1 MSTAGRWLRWIAGN
15 LEEIVGVTCFH
26 IMVAS
31 VCIGVFFR
39 YVMRHPLIW
48 TEDVSNFTF
57 LWAVF
62 LGAAAASKRHQHIV
76 VDTLVVLLP
85 GPLQRVIAV
94 LTDLVVAAM
103 LGAIVVFGIQYALTQ
118 RGVTTEALEIPMV
131 WWALAVPVSSALAC
145 GYVLR
150 DLLSHLGD
158 GMFARS
164 PQPEPPLAQAAGH
177 GGAGR

>member
-1 MSTAGRWLRWIAGN
+1 MSIAGRWLRWAGGN
-15 LEEIVGVTCFH
+15 LEEIAGVACFLVMVGSVT
-26 IMVAS
+26 
-31 VCIGVFFR
+31 IGVFFR

-76 VDTLVVLLP
+76 VDTIVVLLP
-85 GPLQRVIAV
+85 KSLQRAIAV
-94 LTDLVVAAM
+94 LTDLAVAAM
-103 LGAIVVFGIQYALTQ
+103 LAAIVVFGIQYALTQ

-145 GYVLR
+145 TYVLR
-150 DLLSHLGD
+150 DVLGHLRGAAPAPLP
-158 GMFARS
+158 G
-164 PQPEPPLAQAAGH
+164 PEAPATH
-177 GGAGR
+177 GSGR